1 MYRFIKSLK
10 KMRCRLLVWSTHSV
24 ALPIIRMAGNLPR
37 FPYSITALRAMPDG
51 TLGNAL
57 MQFLD
62 SQGLVLLPQY
72 ESHDIKHVLLGYGA
86 DEEGEAAMQY
96 FFLGNG
102 ARSFPVIITVLV
114 TLIIMPEFYSSFRR
128 AYIRGRHTPPLAGT
142 DWHALVHVPVADIHN
157 LLQISSLNNPI
168 S

>member
-1 MYRFIKSLK
+1 MNSLVKYLK
-10 KMRCRLLVWSTHSV
+10 KLRCRLLVWSTHSV
-24 ALPIIRMAGNLPR
+24 ALPVIRMVGNLPR
-37 FPYSITALRAMPDG
+37 FPYSAATLRLLPEG
-51 TLGNAL
+51 TLGNSL

-114 TLIIMPEFYSSFRR
+114 TLIIMPEFYGSFRR
-128 AYIRGRHTPPLAGT
+128 AFIRGRRTPSLAGT
-142 DWHALVHVPVADIHN
+142 DWHALVRIPVADIHK
-157 LLQISSLNNPI
+157 LLQISSSDN
-168 S
+168 SSA